1 MIDDLEDL
9 LEGVEIS
16 KEMKYNREEETKVS

>member
-9 LEGVEIS
+9 LEGVGIS

>member
-1 MIDDLEDL
+1 MMDDLEDL

-16 KEMKYNREEETKVS
+16 KEMNYNREEETKVS